1 MTTEAGELDNQVK
14 TSPKLTK
21 AHKIE
26 RARKLLELSVRQRN
40 AIDLIVMGASDQDA
54 ADKVG
59 VARETVT
66 RWRLYHPAFR
76 AELDRS
82 RRAVWCGSA
91 DRLRAL
97 IRKSMDILEEVLDDP
112 DDPKRS
118 AVALSLVRD
127 SGIFPQL
134 PYIGTGKLADAIE
147 EAEKEIGMD
156 KYITPRDAVDPD
168 SLRYDDLQ
176 SIMERFDGEDDQ

>member
-1 MTTEAGELDNQVK
+1 MTEAGAMEADRGA
-14 TSPKLTK
+14 SRKLTK
-21 AHKIE
+21 AHKLAQAKE
-26 RARKLLELSVRQRN
+26 LLELSVRQRN
-40 AIDLIVMGASDQDA
+40 AIDLIVMGSSDQDA

-76 AELDRS
+76 AELDLS
-82 RRAVWCGSA
+82 RRAVWRGST

-97 IRKSMDILEEVLDDP
+97 IRKSMDILDETLSDP
-112 DDPKRS
+112 DNPKRA

-134 PYIGTGKLADAIE
+134 PYIGSGKLEDAIE

-176 SIMERFDGEDDQ
+176 SIMERFDGEDAQ

>member
-1 MTTEAGELDNQVK
+1 MTTEAGELDNVGK
-14 TSPKLTK
+14 VSPKLTK

-26 RARKLLELSVRQRN
+26 KAKKLLELSVRQRN
-40 AIDLIVMGASDQDA
+40 AIDLIVMGSSDQDA

-82 RRAVWCGSA
+82 RRAVWGSSA

-97 IRKSMDILEEVLDDP
+97 IRKSMDIIEEVLNDGDN
-112 DDPKRS
+112 PKRA

-134 PYIGTGKLADAIE
+134 SYIGSGKLGDSIE
-147 EAEKEIGMD
+147 AAGKEIGFD
-156 KYITPRDAVDPD
+156 RYIAPEDAISRD

-176 SIMERFDGEDDQ
+176 AIMERFEGEDAQ